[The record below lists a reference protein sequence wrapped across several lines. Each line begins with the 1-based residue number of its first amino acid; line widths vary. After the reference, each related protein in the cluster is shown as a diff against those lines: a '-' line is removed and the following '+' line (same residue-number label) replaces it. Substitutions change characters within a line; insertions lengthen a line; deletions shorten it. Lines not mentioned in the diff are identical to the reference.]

1 MHEAIVTANNL
12 TKQYGSFTAL
22 ENIDLTVYKGDIFG
36 LIGRNGAGKT
46 TLLKILS
53 GLTESTDGDY
63 SIFSKTGDDLRRQ
76 RRRIGCLVEEP
87 AFFRNMTARENL
99 KYYCLQKGITDLS
112 QIDKVLETVALTG
125 TDKKKYKDFSL
136 GMQQRLG
143 IAFAL
148 LDSPDLVMLDEPING
163 IDPIGVSELRD
174 TFFRLNRE
182 RDVTLIISS
191 HILSE
196 LYAVANRF
204 LIIDKGKVIKD
215 LTKEELDEECSMCT
229 VLRTDN
235 AAKTATVLEGIL
247 GITEYEISDNDEVRI
262 TQQDIEPMLI
272 TKTLVENGIGVG
284 AIFESGL
291 SLEDYFKKLISAN

>member
-76 RRRIGCLVEEP
+76 RRRIGCLIEEP
-87 AFFRNMTARENL
+87 AFFKNMTARENL

-112 QIDKVLETVALTG
+112 QIDNVLETVALTG

>member
-1 MHEAIVTANNL
+1 MSA
-12 TKQYGSFTAL
+12 
-22 ENIDLTVYKGDIFG
+22 
-36 LIGRNGAGKT
+36 
-46 TLLKILS
+46 
-53 GLTESTDGDY
+53 
-63 SIFSKTGDDLRRQ
+63 RQ
-76 RRRIGCLVEEP
+76 
-87 AFFRNMTARENL
+87 NL

-112 QIDKVLETVALTG
+112 QIDKVLETVGLTDTG
-125 TDKKKYKDFSL
+125 KKKFKDFSL

-163 IDPIGVSELRD
+163 IDPIGVSDLRD

-215 LTKEELDEECSMCT
+215 LTKDELDEECSMCT

-235 AAKTATVLEGIL
+235 SAKASTVLEDIL
-247 GITEYEISDNDEVRI
+247 GISDYEITSDTEIRI
-262 TQQDIEPMLI
+262 TQQNIDTMLI
-272 TKTLVENGIGVG
+272 TKTFVEQGIGVG
-284 AIFESGL
+284 AVFESGL
-291 SLEDYFKKLISAN
+291 SLEDYFKKLLSAV

>member
-22 ENIDLTVYKGDIFG
+22 ENVDLTVYKGDIFG

-76 RRRIGCLVEEP
+76 RRRIGCLIEEP
-87 AFFRNMTARENL
+87 AFFKNMTARENL

-112 QIDKVLETVALTG
+112 QIDNVLETVALTG

>member
-76 RRRIGCLVEEP
+76 RRRIGCLIEEP
-87 AFFRNMTARENL
+87 AFFKNMTARENL

>member
-1 MHEAIVTANNL
+1 MHEAIATANNL

-76 RRRIGCLVEEP
+76 RRRIGCLIEEP
-87 AFFRNMTARENL
+87 AFFKNMTARENL

>member
-22 ENIDLTVYKGDIFG
+22 ENVDLTVYKGDFFG

-76 RRRIGCLVEEP
+76 RRRIGCLIEEP
-87 AFFRNMTARENL
+87 AFFKNMTARENL

>member
-76 RRRIGCLVEEP
+76 RRRIGCLIEEP
-87 AFFRNMTARENL
+87 AFFKNMTARENL

-112 QIDKVLETVALTG
+112 QIDNVLETVALTG

-174 TFFRLNRE
+174 TFFSLNRE

-291 SLEDYFKKLISAN
+291 SLEDYFKKLLSAV

>member
-22 ENIDLTVYKGDIFG
+22 ENVDLTVYKGDIFG

-76 RRRIGCLVEEP
+76 RRRIGCLIEEP
-87 AFFRNMTARENL
+87 AFFKNMTARENL

-174 TFFRLNRE
+174 TFFMLNRE

-291 SLEDYFKKLISAN
+291 SLEDYFKKLLSAV

>member
-22 ENIDLTVYKGDIFG
+22 ENVDLTVYKGDIFG

-76 RRRIGCLVEEP
+76 RRRIGCLIEEP
-87 AFFRNMTARENL
+87 AFFKNMTARENL

-291 SLEDYFKKLISAN
+291 SLEDYFKKLLSAV

>member
-22 ENIDLTVYKGDIFG
+22 ENVDLTVYKGDIFG

-76 RRRIGCLVEEP
+76 RRRIGCLIEEP
-87 AFFRNMTARENL
+87 AFFKNMTARENL

>member
-1 MHEAIVTANNL
+1 MQETILSAKNL
-12 TKQYGSFTAL
+12 TKKYRDFTAL
-22 ENIDLTVYKGDIFG
+22 ENVDITVYKGDIFG

-53 GLTESTDGDY
+53 GLTNCTSGEY
-63 SIFSKTGDDLRRQ
+63 SVFSKSGEDLRRQ
-76 RRRIGCLVEEP
+76 RRRIGCLIEEP
-87 AFFRNMTARENL
+87 AFFKNMTARQNL

-112 QIDKVLETVALTG
+112 QIDKVLETISLTDSG
-125 TDKKKYKDFSL
+125 NKKFKDFSM
-136 GMQQRLG
+136 GMKQRLG

-148 LDSPDLVMLDEPING
+148 LDNPDLVILDEPING
-163 IDPIGVSELRD
+163 IDPIAVSELRD

-182 RDVTLIISS
+182 KEVTLIVSS

-196 LYAVANRF
+196 LYAIANRF

-215 LTKEELDEECSMCT
+215 LTKDELDAECTLCT

-235 AAKTATVLEGIL
+235 VNRAVTLLEDKL
-247 GITEYEISDNDEVRI
+247 GVTEFDVTDKEEIRI
-262 TQQDIEPMLI
+262 TQPEIKPMLI

-284 AIFESGL
+284 AIYESGL
-291 SLEDYFKKLISAN
+291 SLEDYFKKILSSN

>member
-1 MHEAIVTANNL
+1 MNGKPKFVYSWRLEPTDKL
-12 TKQYGSFTAL
+12 PQGKKPCLSLRELEKQIGY
-22 ENIDLTVYKGDIFG
+22 DLDSQMDPSRK
-36 LIGRNGAGKT
+36 
-46 TLLKILS
+46 
-53 GLTESTDGDY
+53 
-63 SIFSKTGDDLRRQ
+63 
-76 RRRIGCLVEEP
+76 
-87 AFFRNMTARENL
+87 NMTARENL

-112 QIDKVLETVALTG
+112 QIDKVLETVGLTD
-125 TDKKKYKDFSL
+125 TSKKKFKDFSL

-163 IDPIGVSELRD
+163 IDPIGVSDLRD

-215 LTKEELDEECSMCT
+215 LTKDELDHECSICT

-235 AAKTATVLEGIL
+235 SAKASTVLEDIL
-247 GITEYEISDNDEVRI
+247 GISDYEITSDTEIRI
-262 TQQDIEPMLI
+262 TQQNIDTMLI
-272 TKTLVENGIGVG
+272 TKTFVEQGIGVG
-284 AIFESGL
+284 AVFESGL
-291 SLEDYFKKLISAN
+291 SLEDYFKKLLSAV

>member
-22 ENIDLTVYKGDIFG
+22 ENVDLTVYKGDIFG

-76 RRRIGCLVEEP
+76 RRRIGCLIEEP
-87 AFFRNMTARENL
+87 AFFKNMTARENL

-229 VLRTDN
+229 VLHTDN

>member
-1 MHEAIVTANNL
+1 MHEAILTAKNL

-22 ENIDLTVYKGDIFG
+22 DNVDLTVNKGDIFG
-36 LIGRNGAGKT
+36 IIGRNGAGKT

-53 GLTESTDGDY
+53 GLTECTDGEY
-63 SIFSKTGDDLRRQ
+63 SIFSKTGEDLRRQ

-112 QIDKVLETVALTG
+112 QIDKVLETVGLTDTG
-125 TDKKKYKDFSL
+125 KKKFKDFSL

-163 IDPIGVSELRD
+163 IDPIGVSDLRD

-204 LIIDKGKVIKD
+204 LIIDTGKVIKD
-215 LTKEELDEECSMCT
+215 LTKDELDQECSMCT

-235 AAKTATVLEGIL
+235 SAKASTVLEDIL
-247 GITEYEISDNDEVRI
+247 GISDYEITSDTEIRI
-262 TQQDIEPMLI
+262 TQQNIDTMLI
-272 TKTLVENGIGVG
+272 TKTFVEQGIGVG
-284 AIFESGL
+284 AVFESGL
-291 SLEDYFKKLISAN
+291 SLEDYFKKLLSAV